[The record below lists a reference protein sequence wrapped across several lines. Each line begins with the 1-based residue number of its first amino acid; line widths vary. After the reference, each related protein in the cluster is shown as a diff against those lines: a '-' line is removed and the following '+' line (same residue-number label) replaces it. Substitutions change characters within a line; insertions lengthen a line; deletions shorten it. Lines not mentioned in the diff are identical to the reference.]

1 MKNLL
6 LTILLVLPN
15 IGIGQDYGNNAD
27 AMKLC
32 SVLQKN
38 SFGTDVDAENA
49 LDKILNVIGA
59 SKRFVLQPC
68 ANINNAV
75 ATSFKGIRYILY
87 DKNFMNS
94 INYGNNWGNLFVLAH
109 EVGHHINGHSV
120 DLVLYAAEA
129 VEPKSLAIKRQQ
141 ELEAD
146 EFAGFIL
153 SKLGG
158 PISAANQS
166 ISKLSTNSDDTYSTH
181 PSRSKRLAAV
191 KKGYDKAS
199 SSAGQYS
206 NSNQAEE
213 FFYKGVESEHKDK
226 KYEAFGFYTKAI
238 QLKSSISEA
247 YNQRAKLQFDLFNNL
262 DSAIEDITKAI
273 ELSPQ
278 YGNYYYNRSIFYKNK
293 GELQLFYN
301 DLNKVIELNPNDET
315 TLFVR
320 GNFLLQSNYINEAI
334 LDFDRVI
341 NINGNNAEAY
351 YSRALA
357 KLGLEGMRAEAC
369 DDAKKSLTLGRTES
383 KEFLEV
389 MCK

>member
-166 ISKLSTNSDDTYSTH
+166 ISKISTNSDDTYSTH